1 MGTRYENLPVQL
13 LWVTLCW
20 HKRRNFCCRPKLIRW
35 NYTIKVMRCKA
46 RRWRVF
52 KYLAYLFCDRYL
64 WSMQWVAGC
73 HGGRATRETIWLE
86 IITYRTNAASS
97 RPNSVNKYFIIWPSL
112 FSPFS
117 SFFLSARRA
126 RACAEKLVSRNDH
139 ANYLSPGIC
148 DYGARLKWPRNI
160 SRQKLDYLF
169 GRENV
174 LPA

>member
-1 MGTRYENLPVQL
+1 
-13 LWVTLCW
+13 
-20 HKRRNFCCRPKLIRW
+20 
-35 NYTIKVMRCKA
+35 MRCKT

-117 SFFLSARRA
+117 SFFSFSSASSRLCGKTRLPQWS
-126 RACAEKLVSRNDH
+126 RELLVTWNLWLRSK
-139 ANYLSPGIC
+139 AKMTKKYFETK
-148 DYGARLKWPRNI
+148 AW
-160 SRQKLDYLF
+160 
-169 GRENV
+169 
-174 LPA
+174 LPLWEGKCTTSLNTIITGL